1 MQVFHIRGWFSAIV
15 FIVAAVVAALALLVA
30 LPSAFLTV
38 LWNAIVFEAAKGPEI
53 DFVQGLLLWSFI
65 AVMVKAIFNPS
76 IKLPI
81 QIVQQGG
88 KPQAADAPKDKKAE
102 EGSEPVATEAAAQLD
117 NQQNQG

>member
-15 FIVAAVVAALALLVA
+15 FIVVAVVAALALLVA
-30 LPSAFLTV
+30 LPSAFLMV

-65 AVMVKAIFNPS
+65 AVMIKAIFNPS
-76 IKLPI
+76 LKLPI

-88 KPQAADAPKDKKAE
+88 KPQAGDAVQDKKEE
-102 EGSEPVATEAAAQLD
+102 EGTEPVATDAPTQLD
-117 NQQNQG
+117 TQPKN